1 MFLKKNPG
9 DEVRTSSR
17 YYLKIGRHYVQLRR
31 LLFCLAMLAAFAY
44 LLTHPPGEMLMP
56 VK

>member
-31 LLFCLAMLAAFAY
+31 LLFCLALLAAFAY
-44 LLTHPPGEMLMP
+44 LLTHSPGGLMP